1 MGYFSPFASSRSKI
15 YLVSSSPFGPHGL
28 PKASTL
34 EMAPRHPR
42 MFEHPFL
49 YCRDGLPKNMIQFT
63 TTKKPIFLTGAA
75 PAGFQAVKITKEG
88 KLFILNPTNAETPWY
103 EFNSRNPQPD
113 KKHTRTD

>member
-1 MGYFSPFASSRSKI
+1 
-15 YLVSSSPFGPHGL
+15 
-28 PKASTL
+28 
-34 EMAPRHPR
+34 MAPRHPR
-42 MFEHPFL
+42 VFEHPFL